1 MKGRVASTDARGD
14 EFLHWLFSAVLGAF
28 LGLTLLKF
36 GNPPIME
43 KWVTPPANAF
53 EFVLGNPW
61 PIAWAYGLLVLIALF
76 GLRVASWKEA
86 APLWLV
92 MLPLIWVLWEC
103 VTAMWTV
110 NPALSR
116 PTVVHFIACAGCF
129 YLGYFALGPHWR
141 PFAFWP
147 GLLIALLLVIA
158 VGWEQHFG
166 GLEQTRK
173 YFFMYLYP
181 RMKDVDPEYVK
192 KLSST
197 RIFSTLFYPNSLAGA
212 LLLFLPA
219 ILEVTWQARTRF
231 TIGAR
236 TFLVVSI
243 AMASLAC
250 LYWSGSKGGWL
261 LMLLLGLL
269 WLLNKPLSPKT
280 KRSVILAVLAIG
292 LAAFFWRYSGFF
304 KKGATSVSARFDYW
318 QAALQTALA
327 HPFGGTGPGTFS
339 IAYQQI
345 KKPESEMARLAH
357 NDYLQQAS
365 DSGVPG
371 FLLYSL
377 FIGAAVTIATRSFR
391 DPPAPDSTPQPGPR
405 NKLPSSKKQAREEV
419 GGDARDLL
427 FAIWIGVLGWA
438 LQSIVEFGLYI
449 PALAWSGFTFLGL
462 LLSQSRGA
470 AFMPLQQPK

>member
-14 EFLHWLFSAVLGAF
+14 EFLYLLFSAVFGAF

-43 KWVTPPANAF
+43 KWVTPPANAY
-53 EFVLGNPW
+53 EFVLGSPW
-61 PIAWAYGLLVLIALF
+61 PIAWAYGLLALIALF
-76 GLRVASWKEA
+76 GLRVASWKDV

-92 MLPLIWVLWEC
+92 MLPLTWALWEC

-116 PTVVHFIACAGCF
+116 PTVIHFAACAACF

-141 PFAFWP
+141 PSAFWP

-166 GLEQTRK
+166 GLEQTRQ

-181 RMKDVDPEYVK
+181 RMKDVDADYVK

-197 RIFSTLFYPNSLAGA
+197 RIFSTLFYPNALAGA
-212 LLLFLPA
+212 LLLLLPV
-219 ILEVTWQARTRF
+219 ILEVIWQARRRF
-231 TIGAR
+231 TTGAR
-236 TFLVVSI
+236 TFLVISI
-243 AMASLAC
+243 AVASLAC

-269 WLLNKPLSPKT
+269 WLLHRPLSPT
-280 KRSVILAVLAIG
+280 IKRGIVLAMLAIG

-339 IAYQQI
+339 VAYQEI
-345 KKPESEMARLAH
+345 KKPDSEMARLAH

-377 FIGAAVTIATRSFR
+377 FIGGAVIVATRSFR
-391 DPPAPDSTPQPGPR
+391 DPPAPDSAPRAGPKS
-405 NKLPSSKKQAREEV
+405 KLPSSKKEV
-419 GGDARDLL
+419 SEPIGRDDQDLL
-427 FAIWIGVLGWA
+427 FAIWLGILGWA
-438 LQSIVEFGLYI
+438 LQCIVEFGLYI
-449 PALAWSGFTFLGL
+449 PALAWPALTFLGL
-462 LLSQSRGA
+462 LLSQARTA
-470 AFMPLQQPK
+470 AFMPLQRPK